1 MPRRYEDVLGQLID
15 ALAEGR
21 FAAGN
26 WLPSE
31 QHLAKWLGSG
41 RGAVR
46 EAVRALELRGIVEVV
61 QGHGQRVL
69 TTDRWDLHDT
79 DVLLALSEHGR
90 MPGVVGE
97 AIAARAAAEREAAQ
111 LASRHATPGD
121 LGLLRDRLDEMD
133 RATAL
138 EERGNDRD
146 DPFVKGEAW
155 FHHTLVLLS
164 GNRVLATMS
173 EPLHLALA
181 AIRHR
186 HAPSHERAA
195 LTHHRRILEGV
206 SSREPELAAS
216 AVNGY
221 ARQLSR
227 WLADLTG
234 T

>member
-1 MPRRYEDVLGQLID
+1 MPRRYEDVLGLLID

-21 FAAGN
+21 FVAGD

-31 QHLAKWLGSG
+31 RHLAEQLGSG

-46 EAVRALELRGIVEVV
+46 EAVRALQERGIVIVV
-61 QGHGQRVL
+61 PGEGQRVL
-69 TTDRWDLHDT
+69 STDRWDLHDT
-79 DVLLALSEHGR
+79 DVLLALAQHGR

-97 AIAARAAAEREAAQ
+97 AIAARATAEREAAA
-111 LASRHATPGD
+111 LASQHATAGD
-121 LGLLRDRLDEMD
+121 LGLLRDGLDEMD
-133 RATAL
+133 RASAL
-138 EERGNDRD
+138 EERSSDRD

-164 GNRVLATMS
+164 RNGVLASMT

-186 HAPSHERAA
+186 DAPSHERIA
-195 LTHHRRILEGV
+195 LAHHRRILEGV
-206 SSREPELAAS
+206 SSREAELAAS
-216 AVNGY
+216 AVDGY

-227 WLADLTG
+227 WLAD
-234 T
+234 

>member
-1 MPRRYEDVLGQLID
+1 MPRRYEDVRDLLIH

-21 FAAGN
+21 FAAGE

-31 QHLAKWLGSG
+31 QRLAEQFGSG
-41 RGAVR
+41 RGALR
-46 EAVRALELRGIVEVV
+46 EAVLALELRGIVDVV
-61 QGHGQRVL
+61 PGHGQRVL
-69 TTDRWDLHDT
+69 STDRWDLHDA
-79 DVLLALSEHGR
+79 DVLLALVQHGR
-90 MPGVVGE
+90 MRGVVRE
-97 AIAARAAAEREAAQ
+97 AIAARATAEREAAA
-111 LASRHATPGD
+111 LASQHATAGD
-121 LGLLRDRLDEMD
+121 LGLMRDRLDEMD

-138 EERGNDRD
+138 EERGSERD

-164 GNRVLATMS
+164 RNRVLAAMT

-186 HAPSHERAA
+186 HARDREGAA

-206 SSREPELAAS
+206 SSREAELAAS
-216 AVNGY
+216 AVDGY

-227 WLADLTG
+227 WLPD
-234 T
+234 